1 MSNKIIIVGV
11 LCALIFGAGG
21 FYGGMKYQQGKSPA
35 AASGNF
41 QRGAAN
47 ISGALRNGRTGGG
60 GNGFATGE
68 ILSKDDK
75 SVTIQLRSPQNAT
88 GTAGTQA
95 GSKIIFFSASTEI
108 TKSASG
114 TPADLQVGQ
123 TITVSGTAN
132 ADGSVSAQSIQLRPT
147 PANQPA
153 PVNQ

>member
-47 ISGALRNGRTGGG
+47 ISGALRNGRTGG

-132 ADGSVSAQSIQLRPT
+132 TDGSLSAQSIQLRAAA
-147 PANQPA
+147 ANQPA
-153 PVNQ
+153 PANQ

>member
-21 FYGGMKYQQGKSPA
+21 FYGGMRYQQGKSPA

-47 ISGALRNGRTGGG
+47 VSGALRNGRTGGSG
-60 GNGFATGE
+60 GGFATGD

-75 SVTIQLRSPQNAT
+75 SVTVQLRSSQNTT
-88 GTAGTQA
+88 GTASTQA
-95 GSKIIFFSASTEI
+95 GSKIIFFSASTDI

-132 ADGSVSAQSIQLRPT
+132 ADGSLTAQSIQLRPAA
-147 PANQPA
+147 ANQPA
-153 PVNQ
+153 PANQ

>member
-1 MSNKIIIVGV
+1 
-11 LCALIFGAGG
+11 
-21 FYGGMKYQQGKSPA
+21 MKYQQGKSPA